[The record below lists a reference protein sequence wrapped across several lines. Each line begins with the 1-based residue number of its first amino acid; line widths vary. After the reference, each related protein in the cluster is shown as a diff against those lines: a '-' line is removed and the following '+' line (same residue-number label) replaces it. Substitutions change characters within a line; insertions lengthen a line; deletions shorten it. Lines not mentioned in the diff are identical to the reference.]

1 MRIFSWML
9 GGLLAWS
16 AAGAEINFD
25 FNESATGAPP
35 TNFLAVLAGS
45 GQPGVWQIITA
56 EVPPLLAP
64 LTDKALVV
72 ARHGVLAQTSTD
84 PTDEH
89 FPMLIFTGEKFRNFK
104 FTTRFKIVSGVA
116 EQMAGIVFRYQNS
129 SNYYTVRASALG
141 KNVRFY
147 KVVDGLR
154 SDPIGPDMD
163 VTVGVWHSLGVQCEG
178 NQINISYDGK
188 PVMPALGDN
197 SFTEGL
203 LGFRTK
209 SDTVSYFTD
218 TLVDYTPIVPAAQSI
233 VNDIIKKQSRI
244 LGLRIYTPQPD
255 GSTQVVGSKD
265 VAEIGKMGTDAEIN
279 AIKDGTVS
287 FGRESGVVVMTLP
300 LHDRNGEFIGAV
312 RVRLKSFFG
321 ETQEN
326 ALTRAR
332 LVVEQIQG
340 QVMSD
345 KDLL

>member
-1 MRIFSWML
+1 MRIFLWVFA
-9 GGLLAWS
+9 GLLALS
-16 AAGAEINFD
+16 VSGAEIQFNF
-25 FNESATGAPP
+25 NNYPEGATP
-35 TNFLAVLAGS
+35 TNFLPVLAGDGLPS
-45 GQPGVWQIITA
+45 VWKIVTV

-64 LTDKALVV
+64 LTDKAPVV
-72 ARHGVLAQTSTD
+72 SRQGVLAQTSVD

-89 FPMLIFTGEKFRNFK
+89 FPMLIFAGEQFRNFK
-104 FTTRFKIVSGVA
+104 FTTRFKIVSGVT

-129 SNYYTVRASALG
+129 SNYYVVRASALG

-147 KVVDGLR
+147 KVMNGQR
-154 SDPIGPDMD
+154 SDPIGPDVD
-163 VTVGVWHSLGVQCEG
+163 VTAGVWHSLGVQCEG

-244 LGLRIYTPQPD
+244 LGLRIYTTQPD

-265 VAEIGKMGTDAEIN
+265 VAEIGKIGTDAEIN

-287 FGRESGVVVMTLP
+287 FGREPGVVVMTLP